1 MFLCAICVIS
11 CTPSS
16 VDTAPFEIVK
26 SDINAY
32 KALNEELAAYDYS
45 FKSNIQIPQT
55 RGKIWNKIRGFL
67 LADAGG
73 FLLGSTFGPI
83 GGLWAAIFGSAV
95 GGPVFAE
102 TLYSETNSGNAE
114 CPVAV
119 TDSTTTGIV
128 KPPYSAT
135 TNSLPSEVEK
145 GNGSDA
151 EAVSYWDI
159 EVHCYNYATDSGYG
173 YLHNRI
179 LSDIEMPYIDGMD
192 LAAYIKRYLPEVL
205 IIFITSYLK
214 YAIDAFELSIFRYIP
229 KNSLNVRLP
238 HALRD
243 AINMITLQADQYYT
257 IEMPSRIEKIPYNKI
272 LYIQREGKNSVITL
286 TDNSITKVRKS
297 LTQVF
302 KEFKS
307 EDFIYVDRGD
317 IVNLAHIMR
326 IKDSIVELKNGIRLP
341 ASHSKLK
348 QIKAKLSDFWEKQI

>member
-1 MFLCAICVIS
+1 MLRSNCIYILFLCAICVIS

-16 VDTAPFEIVK
+16 EDTAPFEIVK

-179 LSDIEMPYIDGMD
+179 LSDIETENPGIYVQSNDNSAMVGSLISTVM
-192 LAAYIKRYLPEVL
+192 KRYDYNVSPSDKVACEIKWNEILQECRSGMSENELVVCLKKFMPDYEYDISIINDFAANIEVL
-205 IIFITSYLK
+205 
-214 YAIDAFELSIFRYIP
+214 
-229 KNSLNVRLP
+229 V
-238 HALRD
+238 
-243 AINMITLQADQYYT
+243 
-257 IEMPSRIEKIPYNKI
+257 
-272 LYIQREGKNSVITL
+272 
-286 TDNSITKVRKS
+286 DNP
-297 LTQVF
+297 
-302 KEFKS
+302 
-307 EDFIYVDRGD
+307 
-317 IVNLAHIMR
+317 N
-326 IKDSIVELKNGIRLP
+326 ELKNYLNGYL
-341 ASHSKLK
+341 
-348 QIKAKLSDFWEKQI
+348 QIISNSALNQSQKDILSQSIEIAANSALLWSVVEKE

>member
-1 MFLCAICVIS
+1 MIYIAICDDNEKTVGILKNK
-11 CTPSS
+11 
-16 VDTAPFEIVK
+16 VTA
-26 SDINAY
+26 
-32 KALNEELAAYDYS
+32 
-45 FKSNIQIPQT
+45 
-55 RGKIWNKIRGFL
+55 FL
-67 LADAGG
+67 KDNN
-73 FLLGSTFGPI
+73 
-83 GGLWAAIFGSAV
+83 
-95 GGPVFAE
+95 VFADVNVY
-102 TLYSETNSGNAE
+102 TQSRMLQY
-114 CPVAV
+114 
-119 TDSTTTGIV
+119 
-128 KPPYSAT
+128 
-135 TNSLPSEVEK
+135 
-145 GNGSDA
+145 
-151 EAVSYWDI
+151 DI
-159 EVHCYNYATDSGYG
+159 EEGKHYD
-173 YLHNRI
+173 LI